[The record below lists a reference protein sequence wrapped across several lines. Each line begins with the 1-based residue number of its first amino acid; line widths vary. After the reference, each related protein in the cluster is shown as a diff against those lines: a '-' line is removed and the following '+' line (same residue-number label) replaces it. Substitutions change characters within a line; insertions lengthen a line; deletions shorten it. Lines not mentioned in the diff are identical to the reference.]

1 MFTLPVL
8 EGLLALVI
16 TVNAVLAWGPFAGAD
31 FTVLLVVLEGL
42 DKAENLIDV
51 TADWEIVELL
61 VTENTLAINDEGCS
75 KVKSIIGSQASVVTS
90 ELLGQV
96 SKHGNLHTA
105 EASLTAGLLGKLSM
119 SKVRID

>member
-16 TVNAVLAWGPFAGAD
+16 TVNALLAWGPFAGAD

-61 VTENTLAINDEGCS
+61 VTENTLAINDEGGAEM
-75 KVKSIIGSQASVVTS
+75 KGIIGSQASVVAT
-90 ELLGQV
+90 
-96 SKHGNLHTA
+96 
-105 EASLTAGLLGKLSM
+105 
-119 SKVRID
+119 